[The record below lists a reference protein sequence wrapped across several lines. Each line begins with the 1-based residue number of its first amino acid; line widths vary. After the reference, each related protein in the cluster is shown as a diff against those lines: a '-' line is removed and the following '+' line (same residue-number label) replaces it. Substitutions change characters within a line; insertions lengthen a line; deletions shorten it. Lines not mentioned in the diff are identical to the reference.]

1 MEQRSGPPPVHPVL
15 FAAAFVLSAYVANS
29 VSPFA
34 MFRPLA
40 VALALTLAVWALA
53 WLVLRSVPAA
63 ALVAT
68 GFVALVV
75 FGRQLAQIGSNIVGL
90 LPAWQLV
97 LLGLAIGLGVAVAV
111 RIAALSLRR
120 PDGLA
125 EWSRGLNFLAVVL
138 TLIIVATGVT
148 NGSAAQSLDDLRQG
162 VSLAAAPD
170 RTGVTRQ
177 GPDIYVFL
185 LDGHARSDVLAERFD
200 YDDGPFLDAL
210 EQRGFEVADAAHSNY
225 MFTQLTMTSMLHMSL
240 LPVPALEPLVRGR
253 PTSTAAREALIENPS
268 FDFLESRGYTTVA
281 FATPY
286 ENVSLRK
293 ADVFVD
299 QTPMNEF
306 EQYLLNSTFLLDAID
321 AVVPDFV
328 PGMQRTAIN
337 AIFDELPAVAGDRSL
352 GPKLV
357 WAHLMAPHAPFVF
370 GPNGE
375 ALDLPVLR
383 RFDHFAAGMGLTDA
397 EFEQRFAGQTQYTDA
412 RTLEAIDAI
421 LAASSEPPIIIV
433 FSDHGSRLRPFDP
446 ATATDDDLR
455 ERFGTLFAAYTP
467 GREGLYPKDVT
478 PSQIMVNLLNAYFG
492 TDFPQPGAGTFA
504 SEISHPFDFTP
515 VREPPPPPE

>member
-1 MEQRSGPPPVHPVL
+1 VHPVL

-34 MFRPLA
+34 MFRPL
-40 VALALTLAVWALA
+40 VASVAIAALLWGLA
-53 WLVLRSVPAA
+53 WLALRNAQRA

-68 GFVALVV
+68 AIVAVLV
-75 FGRQLAQIGSNIVGL
+75 FGRQLAQIASNIIGL
-90 LPAWQLV
+90 LPIWQLV
-97 LLGLAIGLGVAVAV
+97 I
-111 RIAALSLRR
+111 
-120 PDGLA
+120 
-125 EWSRGLNFLAVVL
+125 LAVVL
-138 TLIIVATGVT
+138 SLALVLTARIVRRSLRRDGGVARWNGALNTFAVVLALIILATGVT
-148 NGSAAQSLDDLRQG
+148 NGTVAQSIADLEQG
-162 VSLAAAPD
+162 VPLDAVPE
-170 RTGVTRQ
+170 RTDIPRE
-177 GPDIYVFL
+177 GPDIYVIL
-185 LDGHARSDVLAERFD
+185 LDGHAREDALAQRYD
-200 YDDGPFLDAL
+200 YDLGPFLGDL
-210 EQRGFEVADAAHSNY
+210 EERGFEVANASHSNY

-321 AVVPDFV
+321 AVAPDLV

-337 AIFDELPAVAGDRSL
+337 AVFAELPAVARDRSL

-397 EFEQRFAGQTQYTDA
+397 EFQRRFAGQTQYTDA
-412 RTLEAIDAI
+412 RTLDAIDGI
-421 LAASSEPPIIIV
+421 LAASSEPPVIIV

-467 GREGLYPKDVT
+467 GRQGLYPEDVT

-492 TDFPQPGAGTFA
+492 TEFPQPGEGTFA
-504 SEISHPFDFTP
+504 SEISHPFDFTQ
-515 VREPPPPPE
+515 VREPPPPPD